1 MYVLYLYIACYII
14 GVLVFICALVKAFE
28 NRYQNELKYIDNE
41 YNEILE
47 KEIEKMRLKVKKDNP
62 VRYDINKHL
71 DYEYPNHNYHLL
83 V

>member
-14 GVLVFICALVKAFE
+14 GVLVFLCALVKAFE
-28 NRYQNELKYIDNE
+28 NRYQNELNYIDKE
-41 YNEILE
+41 YNLILE
-47 KEIEKMRLKVKKDNP
+47 KEIEKMKLKNNEYKG
-62 VRYDINKHL
+62 YDINKHL